1 MASDEPAQ
9 HGKTARLRILV
20 VEDESL
26 VAMFLEDVLEDL
38 GHQMLGPYSRVEAAL
53 PVARTEEFDAAIL
66 DVNVN
71 GQAIFPVAEAIAAR
85 GIPFI
90 FSTGYG
96 QKSLPEEYRSRP
108 TLDKPFLPGDVEA
121 VLAKLGETL
130 KT

>member
-1 MASDEPAQ
+1 MASEPQ
-9 HGKTARLRILV
+9 QGKTARLRVLV

-38 GHQMLGPYSRVEAAL
+38 GHQMVGPYSRVDAAL
-53 PVARTEEFDAAIL
+53 TAAQAEDFDVAIL

-85 GIPFI
+85 GISFI

-121 VLAKLGETL
+121 VLAKFGEPL

>member
-1 MASDEPAQ
+1 MASDDPAQ
-9 HGKTARLRILV
+9 LGKTAHLRILV

-53 PVARTEEFDAAIL
+53 PAARTEEFDVAIL

-71 GQAIFPVAEAIAAR
+71 GQAVFPVAEAIASR
-85 GIPFI
+85 GIPLI

>member
-1 MASDEPAQ
+1 MASEPPQ
-9 HGKTARLRILV
+9 DRPARLRVLV

-38 GHQMLGPYSRVEAAL
+38 GHQMLGPYSRVDAAL
-53 PVARTEEFDAAIL
+53 TAARAEDFDIAIL

-108 TLDKPFLPGDVEA
+108 TLDKPFLPADVEA

-130 KT
+130 RT

>member
-1 MASDEPAQ
+1 MASDESDPQ
-9 HGKTARLRILV
+9 GKTSRLRILV

-38 GHQMLGPYSRVEAAL
+38 GHRMLGPYSRVDAAL
-53 PVARTEEFDAAIL
+53 PAARSEEFDVAIL

-96 QKSLPEEYRSRP
+96 QKSLPEEYRTRP
-108 TLDKPFLPGDVEA
+108 TLDKPFLPGDVET
-121 VLAKLGETL
+121 VLAGLSEPL
-130 KT
+130 KS

>member
-1 MASDEPAQ
+1 MAPNDPSAQ
-9 HGKTARLRILV
+9 HGKTHLRVLV

-38 GHQMLGPYSRVEAAL
+38 GHQMLGPFSRVDAAL
-53 PVARTEEFDAAIL
+53 AAAQSEDFDVAIL

-85 GIPFI
+85 EIPFI

-121 VLAKLGETL
+121 VLGKLGEML

>member
-1 MASDEPAQ
+1 MSSDETEQ
-9 HGKTARLRILV
+9 HGQTPHLRILV

-38 GHQMLGPYSRVEAAL
+38 GHQMLGPYYRVDAAL
-53 PVARTEEFDAAIL
+53 VAAQSEDFDVAIL

-71 GQAIFPVAEAIAAR
+71 GQAIFPVADAIATR

-96 QKSLPEEYRSRP
+96 QKSLPEKYRSRP

-121 VLAKLGETL
+121 VLAKLGESL
-130 KT
+130 KA

>member
-1 MASDEPAQ
+1 MASEPQ
-9 HGKTARLRILV
+9 QGKTARLRVLV

-38 GHQMLGPYSRVEAAL
+38 GHQMVGPYSRVDAAL
-53 PVARTEEFDAAIL
+53 TAAQAEDFDVAIL

-71 GQAIFPVAEAIAAR
+71 GQAIFPVAETIAAR

-121 VLAKLGETL
+121 VLAKFGEPL

>member
-1 MASDEPAQ
+1 MASDEPEQ
-9 HGKTARLRILV
+9 HGKAARLRILV

-26 VAMFLEDVLEDL
+26 VAMFLEDVLEDF
-38 GHQMLGPYSRVEAAL
+38 GHQMLGPYSRVDAAL
-53 PVARTEEFDAAIL
+53 AAAETEDFDVAIL

-71 GQAIFPVAEAIAAR
+71 GQAIFPVADAIAAR

-96 QKSLPEEYRSRP
+96 QKSLPEKYRSRP

-121 VLAKLGETL
+121 VLAKLGESL
-130 KT
+130 KA

>member
-1 MASDEPAQ
+1 MVSETPEQ
-9 HGKTARLRILV
+9 HSKTEQLRILV

-38 GHQMLGPYSRVEAAL
+38 GHRMLGPYSRVDAAL
-53 PVARTEEFDAAIL
+53 AAVGSEEFDVAIL

-71 GQAIFPVAEAIAAR
+71 GQAIFPVADAIAAR
-85 GIPFI
+85 DIPFI

-96 QKSLPEEYRSRP
+96 QKSLPEKYRPRP

-121 VLAKLGETL
+121 VLAKLGENQ
-130 KT
+130 KA

>member
-1 MASDEPAQ
+1 MASNDPAQ
-9 HGKTARLRILV
+9 HGKSARLRVLV

-38 GHQMLGPYSRVEAAL
+38 GHQMLGPYSRIDAAL
-53 PVARTEEFDAAIL
+53 PAARNEAFDVAIL

-71 GQAIFPVAEAIAAR
+71 GQAIFPVAEVIAAR
-85 GIPFI
+85 NIPFI

-96 QKSLPEEYRSRP
+96 QKSLPEEYRARP

>member
-1 MASDEPAQ
+1 MASEPQ
-9 HGKTARLRILV
+9 QGKTARLRVLV

-38 GHQMLGPYSRVEAAL
+38 GHQMVGPYSRVDAAL
-53 PVARTEEFDAAIL
+53 AAAQAEDFDVAIL

-121 VLAKLGETL
+121 VLAKFGEPL

>member
-1 MASDEPAQ
+1 MASEPQ
-9 HGKTARLRILV
+9 QGKTARLRVLV

-38 GHQMLGPYSRVEAAL
+38 GYQMVGPYSRVEAAL
-53 PVARTEEFDAAIL
+53 TAAQAEDFDVAIL

-71 GQAIFPVAEAIAAR
+71 GQAIFPVAETIAAR

-121 VLAKLGETL
+121 VLAKFGEPL

>member
-1 MASDEPAQ
+1 MASDKPAQ
-9 HGKTARLRILV
+9 DGKSARLRILV

-38 GHQMLGPYSRVEAAL
+38 GHQMVGPYSRVEAAL
-53 PVARTEEFDAAIL
+53 SAARVEEFDVAIL

-85 GIPFI
+85 SIPFV

-121 VLAKLGETL
+121 VLAKLGEIL

>member
-1 MASDEPAQ
+1 MASEPSQ
-9 HGKTARLRILV
+9 GKTARFRVLV

-26 VAMFLEDVLEDL
+26 VAMFLEDVLGDL
-38 GHQMLGPYSRVEAAL
+38 GHQMLGPYSRVDAAL
-53 PVARTEEFDAAIL
+53 TAAQAEDFDIAIL

-121 VLAKLGETL
+121 VLAKFSETL